1 MTMRSAV
8 WFSLKMIFPKT
19 EKSSSARKSFFGAII
34 CIAISLIPLVV
45 VLSVSDGMINGMT
58 ERIIGLSSSHI
69 TAQLLYGADEASNA
83 KTLSE
88 FAEKISEIDGVKNAY
103 PEIAVT
109 VLATSG
115 SYRTGAQIRAVSP
128 TIFSGDTAFTKLFEV
143 KDGDINSFV
152 GVGAGSGGGGNV
164 AASGQAGNPASLRR
178 AIIGTRLSELLNVKA
193 GDTFRIISL
202 QQTPSGIFVPRN
214 VQFTVS
220 AVVSSGYQEL
230 DAMWVFIPL
239 EAAYTS
245 LPLANADI
253 AVRIETENAYSHEL
267 SAIEKRIAEQ
277 TYKVASVYNWS
288 DLNASQFENF
298 SSTRVMLVFI
308 MMLIVLVASVNI
320 SAALVMLVMERR
332 REIAI
337 LKSIGATSGGV
348 MFSFLIVGL
357 SAGFGGV
364 LAGIPLGIAC
374 AINSNKI
381 ISTVERIVNIVSE
394 FFYALRG
401 ADLSGVSQIKL
412 FNPEYYLTEIQ
423 ITLSFTGIFLIAL
436 FTLVL
441 SLIVSIAPALK
452 AGKEKP
458 LETLRKS

>member
-128 TIFSGDTAFTKLFEV
+128 NIFSGDTAFTKLFEV

-152 GVGAGSGGGGNV
+152 GVDAG
-164 AASGQAGNPASLRR
+164 GQAGNPASLRR

-214 VQFTVS
+214 SQFTVS

-381 ISTVERIVNIVSE
+381 ISAVERIVNIVSE

>member
-128 TIFSGDTAFTKLFEV
+128 KIFSGDTAFTKLFEI

-152 GVGAGSGGGGNV
+152 GVDGGSGSDSG
-164 AASGQAGNPASLRR
+164 GQAGNPASLRR

-214 VQFTVS
+214 SQFTVS

-381 ISTVERIVNIVSE
+381 ISAVERIVNIVSE